1 MPFGS
6 GSLKYAAVVT
16 VVVAGDFRRCN
27 FVNNKKVCEQQKE
40 CREYSIPAKFPNRK
54 AASTQ

>member
-27 FVNNKKVCEQQKE
+27 FVNNKKVCEQQKRMSGVFDPGQVSE
-40 CREYSIPAKFPNRK
+40 
-54 AASTQ
+54 